1 MVVRRLLSVLA
12 VLGMVGFIGA
22 LPAQAGESG
31 SYRAAHHGNHH
42 GDHHG
47 DHRGNGD
54 GHPSYPP
61 KPPSLSITKTTVK
74 VGGTAVVMLTGC
86 QPKSSASVVVTV
98 KSSVVFAKQVKVNG
112 AGQASTPIKF
122 TVKGTN
128 LVTVTCVSGLGQTI
142 SPSVTVTVVSS
153 SGHWGDDE
161 RGHDGTSSSTLTRS
175 IRMQPAANT
184 TASPGD
190 AVPLALTAGA
200 VLLLGTGSGLVFT
213 SRRRHRRP
221 RHAYTR

>member
-12 VLGMVGFIGA
+12 VLGMVVFAAA

-31 SYRAAHHGNHH
+31 SYQAAHH

-47 DHRGNGD
+47 DHHGNGD

-61 KPPSLSITKTTVK
+61 KPPSLSITKTTVM
-74 VGGTAVVMLTGC
+74 VGGAAVVRLTGC

-98 KSSVVFAKQVKVNG
+98 KSTVVFAKQVKVNG
-112 AGQASTPIKF
+112 AGQASTPIRF
-122 TVKGTN
+122 TVNGTN
-128 LVTVTCVSGLGQTI
+128 LVTVTCVSGFGQTI
-142 SPSVTVTVVSS
+142 SPWVNVTVVPST
-153 SGHWGDDE
+153 GHWGDDE
-161 RGHDGTSSSTLTRS
+161 RGHDGTSSSALTSS
-175 IRMQPAANT
+175 IRMKPAAST
-184 TASPGD
+184 TAALGD
-190 AVPLALTAGA
+190 PVPLALLAGT

-213 SRRRHRRP
+213 SRRRRRRP